1 MVITARTLS
10 EGDHIFEGS
19 LESTQ
24 KLIQD
29 EGGVC
34 EIIAGNV
41 GDPDECAAI
50 IDQVHDIFGPIYC
63 LVNNAAVEWPMEAVE
78 LSPKRWQ
85 TTFNV
90 CVHGPFYLS
99 QICLRDDMGPAKSG
113 RIINI
118 SSSAAIGPGFVGLGP
133 AHEDET
139 CYGACKAAV
148 ERMTQGL
155 AAEVSADKYEGGI
168 AVSCYAPSEV
178 VCTALRAPPALPA
191 SSTPLQRRTG
201 GVHLG
206 QLRVHVPDEGAGL
219 GRVDAPEGVVQQ
231 RVVVGQVARVVAVLA
246 QVPQHGAEGGLD
258 GHQLR
263 RVPAEQRGPPSGGG
277 ARQGRPRL
285 WRGAAGGAAVGGGWR
300 GAASTHGGR

>member
-29 EGGVC
+29 AGGVC

-50 IDQVHDIFGPIYC
+50 IDQVHGIFGPIYC

-139 CYGACKAAV
+139 CCKCRAALRLLPSRPQNCLLPRRRLQSRGRADDAGAGGG
-148 ERMTQGL
+148 GL
-155 AAEVSADKYEGGI
+155 GGQVRGRHRRQLLR
-168 AVSCYAPSEV
+168 ALGGGLH
-178 VCTALRAPPALPA
+178 CTA
-191 SSTPLQRRTG
+191 
-201 GVHLG
+201 
-206 QLRVHVPDEGAGL
+206 
-219 GRVDAPEGVVQQ
+219 
-231 RVVVGQVARVVAVLA
+231 
-246 QVPQHGAEGGLD
+246 
-258 GHQLR
+258 
-263 RVPAEQRGPPSGGG
+263 
-277 ARQGRPRL
+277 
-285 WRGAAGGAAVGGGWR
+285 
-300 GAASTHGGR
+300 GAASVAGL